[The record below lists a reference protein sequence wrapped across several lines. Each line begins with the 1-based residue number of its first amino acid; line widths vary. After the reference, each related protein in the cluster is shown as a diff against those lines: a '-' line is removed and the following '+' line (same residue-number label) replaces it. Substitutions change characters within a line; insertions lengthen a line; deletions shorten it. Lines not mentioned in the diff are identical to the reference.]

1 MTLHCLSGQRKPLVE
16 LLISA
21 LKILLV
27 PMRLIKPASHRL
39 RGEGLTNL
47 IGTSINHL
55 SRNKLVSGIWN
66 TGFQF
71 SGIMVSSGK
80 NIHDYGIYSDK
91 AAMSVGQGY
100 HYGIQVGDVVYDN
113 MTPGGLQLSS
123 WLEDLGLTQG
133 IESISWKYV
142 DIITNK

>member
-1 MTLHCLSGQRKPLVE
+1 MALHCLSGQRKPLVE

-47 IGTSINHL
+47 IDTSINHL
-55 SRNKLVSGIWN
+55 SRIKLVSGIRN

-80 NIHDYGIYSDK
+80 NIQI
-91 AAMSVGQGY
+91 
-100 HYGIQVGDVVYDN
+100 
-113 MTPGGLQLSS
+113 S
-123 WLEDLGLTQG
+123 WLLIFRLMRKTKDYRD
-133 IESISWKYV
+133 S
-142 DIITNK
+142 

>member
-1 MTLHCLSGQRKPLVE
+1 MALHCLSGQRKPLVE

-47 IGTSINHL
+47 IDTSINHL
-55 SRNKLVSGIWN
+55 SRIKLVSGIRN

-80 NIHDYGIYSDK
+80 NIHHPITLTAKIINIHSIK
-91 AAMSVGQGY
+91 R
-100 HYGIQVGDVVYDN
+100 IQINSKSTSPLYPIASLPPFHAK
-113 MTPGGLQLSS
+113 T
-123 WLEDLGLTQG
+123 
-133 IESISWKYV
+133 
-142 DIITNK
+142 

>member
-1 MTLHCLSGQRKPLVE
+1 MALHCLSGQRKPLVE

-47 IGTSINHL
+47 IDTSINHL
-55 SRNKLVSGIWN
+55 SRIKLVSGIRN

-80 NIHDYGIYSDK
+80 NIHFIFVCHKQPSLSHK
-91 AAMSVGQGY
+91 
-100 HYGIQVGDVVYDN
+100 HL
-113 MTPGGLQLSS
+113 LQKPFFSFLYLSS
-123 WLEDLGLTQG
+123 SCFAEV
-133 IESISWKYV
+133 IASS
-142 DIITNK
+142 

>member
-1 MTLHCLSGQRKPLVE
+1 MALHCLSGQRKPLVE

-47 IGTSINHL
+47 IDTSINHL
-55 SRNKLVSGIWN
+55 SRIKLVSGIRN

-80 NIHDYGIYSDK
+80 NIQQLKKFRCLWQPVSPVTNQEAEHTVLCSS
-91 AAMSVGQGY
+91 ACRPLRQRRRPCRFY
-100 HYGIQVGDVVYDN
+100 HFR
-113 MTPGGLQLSS
+113 
-123 WLEDLGLTQG
+123 WLR
-133 IESISWKYV
+133 
-142 DIITNK
+142 